1 MNPLFKYPRTP
12 HIKGSGLQSGDE
24 DLKTVSFEDL
34 KASHLI
40 VEEKMDGANCGISFT
55 PSGELQLQSR
65 GHYLTGGPRERQFQL
80 FKTWANRYAA
90 DMWAQLGDRYVLYG
104 EWLYAKHTVYYDE
117 LPHYFMEFDILD
129 THNQS
134 FLSTSRRKDFLQDLP
149 FIYSVHVLHEGK
161 VSSEKVLRDQVGASR
176 FISDYQEKHLRQEAI
191 QCGLSAEKALRETD
205 TTGLMEGLYIKL
217 EQNGV
222 VTGRYKFVRPGF
234 LQTILESGSHWLNRP
249 IIPNRLRKGVT
260 LFE

>member
-24 DLKTVSFEDL
+24 DLKTVSLNDL

-134 FLSTSRRKDFLQDLP
+134 FLSTSRRKDFLQELP
-149 FIYSVHVLHEGK
+149 FIVSVRVLHEGK
-161 VSSEKVLRDQVGASR
+161 VDSVKTLRKQVGASE
-176 FISDYQEKHLRQEAI
+176 FISHSQKRHLRQTAL
-191 QCGLSAEKALRETD
+191 QCGLSEEQVLRETD
-205 TTGLMEGLYIKL
+205 TTGLMEGLYIKK